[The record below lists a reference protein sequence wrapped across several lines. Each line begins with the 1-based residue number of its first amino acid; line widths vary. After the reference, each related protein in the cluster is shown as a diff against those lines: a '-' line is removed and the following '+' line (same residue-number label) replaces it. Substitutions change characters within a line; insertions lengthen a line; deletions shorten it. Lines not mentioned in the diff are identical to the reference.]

1 MYHLLD
7 LPEAQDRLLEMLEA
21 GDLQLLSL
29 GAGDMPRVRELMRQ
43 YRELPMDFADAAL
56 VRIAEREGLNTIFT
70 PDRRDFS
77 VYRLH
82 GRTKLTLI
90 P

>member
-21 GDLQLLSL
+21 GNLQLLSL

-43 YRELPMDFADAAL
+43 YRELPMDFGDAAL

-70 PDRRDFS
+70 LDRRDFS